1 MVVREGVSSY
11 TRPHITASPS
21 WVSVQRSK
29 EGFLSAG
36 FFSTKSKTL
45 WRAKDKGKE
54 HTPIYQS
61 LSRQKGQDHYVP
73 LIAKESFSSKI
84 ECFGIRRA
92 GRGKGENDLSH
103 TSVCVRK
110 KRQTN
115 PIYLSL
121 TGLLTAIRGLNIH
134 SHLYLRVLS
143 PPGPCQALTIN
154 YNNQTIWILKLSL
167 FLTIQ
172 LVPIPQP
179 PTAHKALDTSVLA

>member
-21 WVSVQRSK
+21 RVSVQRSK

-45 WRAKDKGKE
+45 WRAKEKIGGEGKE

-84 ECFGIRRA
+84 ECFGEL
-92 GRGKGENDLSH
+92 GRLEEAKEKMASPILQSAFAKNVKLIHFVRSQGHFL
-103 TSVCVRK
+103 RK
-110 KRQTN
+110 KGDMRIISKENKFQQ
-115 PIYLSL
+115 
-121 TGLLTAIRGLNIH
+121 GKEGEIH
-134 SHLYLRVLS
+134 
-143 PPGPCQALTIN
+143 
-154 YNNQTIWILKLSL
+154 L
-167 FLTIQ
+167 FMFT
-172 LVPIPQP
+172 
-179 PTAHKALDTSVLA
+179 K

>member
-84 ECFGIRRA
+84 ECFGELGRLEEAKEKMASPILQSAFAKNVKLIHFVCEKSGTLFTKRR
-92 GRGKGENDLSH
+92 GH
-103 TSVCVRK
+103 
-110 KRQTN
+110 
-115 PIYLSL
+115 
-121 TGLLTAIRGLNIH
+121 
-134 SHLYLRVLS
+134 
-143 PPGPCQALTIN
+143 
-154 YNNQTIWILKLSL
+154 
-167 FLTIQ
+167 
-172 LVPIPQP
+172 
-179 PTAHKALDTSVLA
+179 AHYI

>member
-21 WVSVQRSK
+21 RVSVQRSK

-84 ECFGIRRA
+84 ECFGEL
-92 GRGKGENDLSH
+92 GRLEEAKEKMASPILQSAFAKNVKLIHFVRSQGHFL
-103 TSVCVRK
+103 RK
-110 KRQTN
+110 KGTC
-115 PIYLSL
+115 
-121 TGLLTAIRGLNIH
+121 T
-134 SHLYLRVLS
+134 LYLKKKIPSEMEVAPR
-143 PPGPCQALTIN
+143 
-154 YNNQTIWILKLSL
+154 YNC
-167 FLTIQ
+167 
-172 LVPIPQP
+172 
-179 PTAHKALDTSVLA
+179 

>member
-21 WVSVQRSK
+21 RVSVQRSK

-84 ECFGIRRA
+84 ECFGIRKA
-92 GRGKGENDLSH
+92 GRGKGENGLSH

-115 PIYLSL
+115 PLCEKSGTL
-121 TGLLTAIRGLNIH
+121 FTKRRGH
-134 SHLYLRVLS
+134 
-143 PPGPCQALTIN
+143 
-154 YNNQTIWILKLSL
+154 
-167 FLTIQ
+167 
-172 LVPIPQP
+172 
-179 PTAHKALDTSVLA
+179 AHYI

>member
-84 ECFGIRRA
+84 ECFGEL
-92 GRGKGENDLSH
+92 GRLEEAKEKIASPILQSAFAKNVKLIHFVCEKSGTLFTKKG
-103 TSVCVRK
+103 TCV
-110 KRQTN
+110 
-115 PIYLSL
+115 
-121 TGLLTAIRGLNIH
+121 
-134 SHLYLRVLS
+134 LYL
-143 PPGPCQALTIN
+143 
-154 YNNQTIWILKLSL
+154 
-167 FLTIQ
+167 
-172 LVPIPQP
+172 
-179 PTAHKALDTSVLA
+179 